1 MCVLTKD
8 FMKTVH
14 FTMDIDQYSVEHI
27 DEIHLKYHI
36 NTFDYPY
43 AKVYQLAFQSNP
55 YQKRIEE
62 NPLPRFATLLRIVAS
77 RQQSAYE
84 DDSRLA
90 WTLRYEYDGKYLQPR

>member
-1 MCVLTKD
+1 MCVLTED

-55 YQKRIEE
+55 YQERIEE
-62 NPLPRFATLLRIVAS
+62 NPLPRFATLLRFAIICQWCIIK
-77 RQQSAYE
+77 R
-84 DDSRLA
+84 DPRLV
-90 WTLRYEYDGKYLQPR
+90 RSFGFQHNGKYL